1 MRLFKILIFFIA
13 LQIPQFL
20 EAQVIP
26 SFEISLDEP
35 VKVPEDQ
42 KYTFG
47 FLNVPENRSDNASIG
62 IKIPV
67 YIFKSRNQNSNKDPI
82 IYTVGGPGSSSMN
95 AALYM
100 NYYKYLDDRDF
111 IIFEQRGTFYT
122 KPSLN
127 CPEWGEKSEDYSS
140 VQAVKECSDRLR
152 NEGIDLDGYRTT
164 EIAADMED
172 LRKLLEIEQW
182 NLLTISYSTK
192 IAQVMMREYPESIRS
207 VILDSPL
214 PLESSYDEESAKN
227 LMEVLNRIFDDCE
240 SQIVCNEQ
248 FPNLKNRFFEFL
260 VETNK
265 SPLVLSS
272 DDSVIT
278 HSYNG
283 TDLALL
289 LLGLSHDQ
297 SKSIPLFVKTIL
309 DGDYSLLLNKDDNSG
324 SYSDGIGV
332 GMRLS
337 VWCAEEFPFAS
348 QKIIEKESN
357 FYPEIHGYNP
367 EVFSN
372 EICINWNVTPEL
384 NKENKAIQSKIPTL
398 IISGSYDHV
407 TPLSW
412 ATKMNKNLSNSF
424 LLVFNGWKH
433 NPTTNWGNTCAMN
446 AANQFFNNPD
456 SLPTSEC
463 IETAKSV
470 KFISE

>member
-95 AALYM
+95 AAQYM

-111 IIFEQRGTFYT
+111 IIFEQRGTFYA

-127 CPEWGEKSEDYSS
+127 CPEWGETNEDYSS
-140 VQAVKECSDRLR
+140 VQAVKECRDRLR

-248 FPNLKNRFFEFL
+248 FPNLKNRFFKFL

-265 SPLVLSS
+265 LPKALSV
-272 DDSVIT
+272 DDSVNTIN
-278 HSYNG
+278 YNG

-289 LLGLSHDQ
+289 LLGLSQEQ
-297 SKSIPLFVKTIL
+297 SKSIPLFVKTVL

-332 GMRLS
+332 GVRLS

-367 EVFSN
+367 EVFSK
-372 EICINWNVTPEL
+372 EICVNWNVTPEL

-412 ATKMNKNLSNSF
+412 AMKMNKNLSNSF

-433 NPTTNWGNTCAMN
+433 TPTTNWGNSCAMN
-446 AANQFFNNPD
+446 AANQFFNNPG

>member
-127 CPEWGEKSEDYSS
+127 CPEWGEKSEDHSS

-272 DDSVIT
+272 GDSVIT

-337 VWCAEEFPFAS
+337 VWCAEEFPFAL